1 VVPLCIGVSRRL
13 EATLTGH
20 LKNQSGGSHFRIGVP
35 RRSFK
40 ESCPEVPKKVLLL
53 HNPTS
58 GASHPNAKELVEA
71 IRKALGVKP
80 SYFSTKNADWKDA
93 LSKRWD
99 AVILAGGDGTVGK
112 SVRWLH
118 DRKTPIAIL
127 PLGTANNV
135 ARSLGIEGDL
145 KSLLSKLPTS
155 SARSLDVG
163 SAKGPWGK
171 RMFLEA
177 VGVGSIAEGI
187 SRSGPRPPTPI
198 RLDMAREDL
207 QDLVE
212 NAEPELFELNVDG
225 EKFAGEFLF
234 VEILNLSYT
243 GPALPLAFHASPDDG
258 LFDVVFL
265 EAKNRKPML
274 TWLGD
279 NPEDAPPPLTVLQ
292 GRKVKMVWHG
302 GHLRIDSRVFLP
314 PKKPVEVTITLEKQS
329 FKVLVP
335 SLAHT
340 KSPPRQTGGR
350 GN

>member
-1 VVPLCIGVSRRL
+1 MTLSPHAADHLSLACYFVRRVPRFCL
-13 EATLTGH
+13 
-20 LKNQSGGSHFRIGVP
+20 GVP
-35 RRSFK
+35 RRAFK
-40 ESCPEVPKKVLLL
+40 ERCPEVPRKILLL
-53 HNPTS
+53 HNPTA
-58 GASHPNAKELVEA
+58 GASHPNAKQLVKA
-71 IRKALGVKP
+71 IHKALGAKP

-93 LSKRWD
+93 LAKRWD
-99 AVILAGGDGTVGK
+99 TVVLAGGDGTVGK
-112 SVRWLH
+112 SVRWLR
-118 DRKTPIAIL
+118 DRKIPIAIL

-145 KSLLSKLPTS
+145 ASLLSKLPTS

-171 RMFLEA
+171 TMFLEA
-177 VGVGSIAEGI
+177 VGVGSIAEGV

-212 NAEPELFELNVDG
+212 NAEPELFELDVDG

-234 VEILNLSYT
+234 VEILNLSFT

-265 EAKNRKPML
+265 EARNRKPML
-274 TWLGD
+274 AWLGES
-279 NPEDAPPPLTVLQ
+279 PEDTPPPLTVVQ
-292 GRKVKMVWHG
+292 GEKVKMVWHG

-314 PKKPVEVTITLEKQS
+314 PKKPTKVSVTLEKQN
-329 FKVLVP
+329 FRVLIP
-335 SLAHT
+335 
-340 KSPPRQTGGR
+340 K
-350 GN
+350 

>member
-1 VVPLCIGVSRRL
+1 M
-13 EATLTGH
+13 
-20 LKNQSGGSHFRIGVP
+20 
-35 RRSFK
+35 
-40 ESCPEVPKKVLLL
+40 LL
-53 HNPTS
+53 HNPTA
-58 GASHPNAKELVEA
+58 GASHPSAEVLLEGIHKA
-71 IRKALGVKP
+71 IGVKP
-80 SYFSTKNADWKDA
+80 SYFSTKKADWKDA

-99 AVILAGGDGTVGK
+99 VVILAGGDGTVGK
-112 SVRWLH
+112 SVRWLRN
-118 DRKTPIAIL
+118 RKTPIAIL
-127 PLGTANNV
+127 PLGTANNI

-145 KSLLSKLPTS
+145 ESLLSKLPTA
-155 SARSLDVG
+155 SARSLDV
-163 SAKGPWGK
+163 ACATGPWGK
-171 RMFLEA
+171 RIFLEA
-177 VGVGSIAEGI
+177 VGVGSIAEGV

-207 QDLVE
+207 RELVK
-212 NAEPELFELNVDG
+212 NAEPELFELKVDG

-234 VEILNLSYT
+234 VEVLNLSFT
-243 GPALPLAFHASPDDG
+243 GPALPLAFHALPDDG

-265 EAKNRKPML
+265 EAKNRKSML
-274 TWLGD
+274 NWLED
-279 NPEDAPPPLTVLQ
+279 NPVDAPPPLTVLQ

-340 KSPPRQTGGR
+340 KESSRQTERR

>member
-1 VVPLCIGVSRRL
+1 M
-13 EATLTGH
+13 
-20 LKNQSGGSHFRIGVP
+20 
-35 RRSFK
+35 
-40 ESCPEVPKKVLLL
+40 PKKVLLL
-53 HNPTS
+53 HNPTA

-177 VGVGSIAEGI
+177 VGVGSIAEGV

>member
-1 VVPLCIGVSRRL
+1 M
-13 EATLTGH
+13 
-20 LKNQSGGSHFRIGVP
+20 
-35 RRSFK
+35 
-40 ESCPEVPKKVLLL
+40 LL
-53 HNPTS
+53 HNPTA

-80 SYFSTKNADWKDA
+80 RYFSTKNADWKDA
-93 LSKRWD
+93 LSKCWD
-99 AVILAGGDGTVGK
+99 TVILAGGDGTVGR

-118 DRKTPIAIL
+118 DRKTPIVIL

-145 KSLLSKLPTS
+145 ESLLSKLPTAS
-155 SARSLDVG
+155 TRFLDVG
-163 SAKGPWGK
+163 RATGPWGK

-177 VGVGSIAEGI
+177 VGVGSIAEGV

-198 RLDMAREDL
+198 QLDMAREDL
-207 QDLVE
+207 QELVK
-212 NAEPELFELNVDG
+212 NAEPELFELKVDE

-234 VEILNLSYT
+234 VEVLNLSFT
-243 GPALPLAFHASPDDG
+243 GPALPLAFHALPDDG

-265 EAKNRKPML
+265 EAKNRKSML
-274 TWLGD
+274 TWLDD

-292 GRKVKMVWHG
+292 GREVNMVWHG

-314 PKKPVEVTITLEKQS
+314 PKKPLEVTIILEKQS
-329 FKVLVP
+329 FNVLVP
-335 SLAHT
+335 PLAHT
-340 KSPPRQTGGR
+340 KKPPRPTGGQ